1 MQNVVFYTS
10 CLFIREQFLLSFA
23 YLFFFGGGGAQIL
36 LTQQRVKSLESHS
49 SS

>member
-23 YLFFFGGGGAQIL
+23 YLFLGGAQIL

>member
-23 YLFFFGGGGAQIL
+23 FFLGGGAQIL

>member
-23 YLFFFGGGGAQIL
+23 YLFFWGGGAQIL

>member
-23 YLFFFGGGGAQIL
+23 YLFFLGGAQIL